1 MPDYASQMFLE
12 IKGEREDEVEL
23 CNVPRVS
30 TFEREQVTQ
39 ARAHSINSPHSMLW
53 AIYKKNGIAGLFS
66 KILKAMGKAKFRFI
80 QKLLPATFY

>member
-30 TFEREQVTQ
+30 TFKREQVTQ

-53 AIYKKNGIAGLFS
+53 ATYKKKWNCWFIFQDS
-66 KILKAMGKAKFRFI
+66 KSYG
-80 QKLLPATFY
+80 QS